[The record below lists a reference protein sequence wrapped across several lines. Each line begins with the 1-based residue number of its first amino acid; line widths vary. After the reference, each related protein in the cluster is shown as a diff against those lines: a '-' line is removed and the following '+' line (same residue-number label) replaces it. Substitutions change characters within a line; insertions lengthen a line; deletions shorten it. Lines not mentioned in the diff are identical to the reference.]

1 MNSIDDHTPSHTS
14 ATAQSF
20 DAGQFMQHLD
30 QLFATHTPAAQ
41 IEQYLLDCLQHT
53 YEIGDAA
60 GEFSVL
66 NEILGFY
73 RSQGRH
79 SDNIAMVERLIALSK
94 HMQIEGSEAWATTL
108 INIATAYRAAGQY
121 TQAQQWYSE
130 ALNQSEQLFGKHDRR
145 LAALHNNLS
154 MLYSETGDLKQ
165 AASELEQALSIIS
178 ASSTDPSRDIDVA
191 STHTNLALVLAQ
203 TNTDH
208 SREQAYDHAA
218 TALRIY
224 RHGGLEHSGHFASA
238 LASFAQVCF
247 LQGNIHQAITA
258 FRLSLVVIEQCYG
271 KDTESYHVIASN
283 LHDVLETARQSHID
297 IPQKPPLSGNFYHD
311 IALFWDA
318 LQLEPQSDNNQHRPA
333 MTTDVPEPKP
343 TSQSVSGLAL
353 ARSYWKEYG
362 KAMLDTFP
370 ALQGRVAVGLVGHG
384 SECYGFDDKYSHD
397 HDFGPRFCMWLTDE
411 DYQNFGEALE
421 QAYRALPREFMGYT
435 LSDDARTPRSQG
447 AGRRDGVFAIGD
459 FFESITG
466 YRSAPGSDPQQAHQ
480 WLMLDEATLAAA
492 TNGEIFADP
501 LGAFSSTRQGF
512 KNMPDDVRLALISRR
527 LGMMSQAGQYNLPR
541 MLKRHD
547 GAAAWLAL
555 REFVQACSS
564 LVFLINQ
571 PITVGYL
578 PYYKWQF
585 AALRKLSRRMASRLP
600 QVCEQ
605 LESLMRLSSAACFG
619 GVGFGEGGKG
629 ADPAIEQIM
638 SHIDSICSAVVDE
651 LLAEGLTR
659 SKETFLEWQR
669 PYIEEHITNPWL
681 RSL

>member
-1 MNSIDDHTPSHTS
+1 MSSIDARTPSHAST
-14 ATAQSF
+14 TTQSF
-20 DAGQFMQHLD
+20 DAEQFMQHLD

-41 IEQYLLDCLQHT
+41 IEQYLLDCLQQTH
-53 YEIGDAA
+53 ELDDAA

-79 SDNIAMVERLIALSK
+79 SDNIAMAERLITLSK
-94 HMQIEGSEAWATTL
+94 HMHIEGSEAWATTL

-121 TQAQQWYSE
+121 AHAQQWYAE
-130 ALNQSEQLFGKHDRR
+130 ALDQSEQLFGKHDRR

-154 MLYSETGDLKQ
+154 MLYSETGDLRQ
-165 AASELEQALSIIS
+165 AANELEQALSIIS

-203 TNTDH
+203 TQTAD

-224 RHGGLEHSGHFASA
+224 HHGGLEHSGHFASA
-238 LASFAQVCF
+238 LACFAQVCF
-247 LQGNIHQAITA
+247 LQGNIQQAITA

-271 KDTESYHVIASN
+271 KDTESYRVIESN
-283 LHDVLETARQSHID
+283 LHDVLEAAHQSHID
-297 IPQKPPLSGNFYHD
+297 IPQEPPLSGNFDHD
-311 IALFWDA
+311 IALFWNA
-318 LQLEPQSDNNQHRPA
+318 LQLESQIHDENRHSVTHTDTTETAHQS
-333 MTTDVPEPKP
+333 M
-343 TSQSVSGLAL
+343 SGLAL
-353 ARSYWKEYG
+353 ARAYWIEYG
-362 KAMLDTFP
+362 KVLLDAFP

-384 SECYGFDDKYSHD
+384 SECYGFDDEYSHD

-411 DYQNFGEALE
+411 DYQQYGEQLE
-421 QAYRALPREFMGYT
+421 QAYRALPHEFMGYA
-435 LSDDARTPRSQG
+435 LSDDARTPRSLG

-466 YRSAPGSDPQQAHQ
+466 YRSAPSSDPQQAHQ
-480 WLMLDEATLAAA
+480 WLLLDEATLAAA

-629 ADPAIEQIM
+629 AEPAIEQIT
-638 SHIDSICSAVVDE
+638 SCIDSICSAVVDE
-651 LLAEGLTR
+651 LLTEGLTR
-659 SKETFLEWQR
+659 SQETFLEWQR